1 MIKNPK
7 IDSALHIL
15 KGAVQKVLGAE
26 LTTNVYEEGNKG
38 RLTVEFNKKPSIE
51 ETKEIEDQT
60 NNKIK
65 ENLLIETIEIERNEA
80 EKKFG
85 SIIYD
90 KFPVPKHIKKL
101 KIIKINDWN
110 VNCCIGNH
118 VKFTSEIGKLKVNKI
133 RFRNTRNE
141 LEISFSV
148 E

>member
-51 ETKEIEDQT
+51 ETK
-60 NNKIK
+60 
-65 ENLLIETIEIERNEA
+65 EIERNEA